1 MISNDRLEHSKCP
14 FRLKKLNLSHNK
26 LSFFLNYVTELDLI
40 NQELEVL
47 DLVQCEITDEQII
60 SLIQSEKLV
69 KLEHLDLSSNHLEK
83 SYTLL
88 LKYLRESCDHMTDVL
103 IRDNPLLKHS
113 LNNFQIAKAKKNSGF
128 TLLRRLDLARSLRGD
143 QAALQLAQGSYM
155 KDLKF
160 LNLQDC
166 RLSQKAFNE
175 IIASP

>member
-113 LNNFQIAKAKKNSGF
+113 LNNF
-128 TLLRRLDLARSLRGD
+128 
-143 QAALQLAQGSYM
+143 
-155 KDLKF
+155 
-160 LNLQDC
+160 
-166 RLSQKAFNE
+166 
-175 IIASP
+175 